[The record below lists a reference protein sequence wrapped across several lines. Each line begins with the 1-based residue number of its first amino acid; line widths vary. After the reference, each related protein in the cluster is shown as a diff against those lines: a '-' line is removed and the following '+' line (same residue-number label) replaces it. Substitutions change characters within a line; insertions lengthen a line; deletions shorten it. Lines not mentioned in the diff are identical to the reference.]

1 MADRTKLLFIL
12 PSLSII
18 LFLTGYPVIYLTI
31 MSFYKLNV
39 YTFEYT
45 FVGLR
50 NFLVLINDPAFKTAL
65 ENTLFWTFATTCGA
79 LILGLLGALL
89 LNEENIRFRGVFG
102 AILFLPFA
110 LGYVEAG
117 YCWLWFTNPTL
128 GLMNHILKGFGLIS
142 DIRVSLLGSRWSA
155 LAVVILAQIWK
166 HFPFMTLMLRAG
178 LQSIRKELYESAEV
192 DGAGILSKF
201 SNITIPQL
209 KPVLVLSTLLMLIW
223 NFNSFT
229 LIWVITQ
236 GGPFGQT
243 HIFSTLIY
251 SISFISFDIG
261 KAAVAADIVFIII
274 FLISTFY
281 LKAVKYGS

>member
-1 MADRTKLLFIL
+1 MVDRTKLLFIL
-12 PSLSII
+12 PSISII
-18 LFLTGYPVIYLTI
+18 LFLTGYPVIYLTA
-31 MSFYKLNV
+31 MSFYKLNI
-39 YTFEYT
+39 YTYEYT
-45 FVGLR
+45 FIGPR
-50 NFLVLINDPAFKTAL
+50 NFLSLINDPIFKTTL
-65 ENTLFWTFATTCGA
+65 ENTLFWTFMTTTGA
-79 LILGLLGALL
+79 LLLGLLGALL
-89 LNEENIRFRGVFG
+89 LNEENIKFKGIFS

-128 GLMNHILKGFGLIS
+128 GLFNYILKAFGLLT
-142 DIRVSLLGSRWSA
+142 DIRISLLGSRWSA
-155 LAVVILAQIWK
+155 LSVVILAQIWK

-192 DGAGILSKF
+192 DGAGIISKF
-201 SNITIPQL
+201 RNITIPQI
-209 KPVLVLSTLLMLIW
+209 KPVLVFSTLLMLIW

-251 SISFISFDIG
+251 STAFISFDIG
-261 KAAVAADIVFIII
+261 KAAVTADIVFIIV
-274 FLISTFY
+274 FLIATIY
-281 LKAVKYGS
+281 LRAVKYGT